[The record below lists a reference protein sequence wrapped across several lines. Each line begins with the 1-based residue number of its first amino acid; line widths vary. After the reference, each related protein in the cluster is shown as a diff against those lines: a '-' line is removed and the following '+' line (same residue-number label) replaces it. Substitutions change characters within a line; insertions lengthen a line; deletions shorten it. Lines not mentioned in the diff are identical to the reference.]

1 MIASAV
7 ATAPPETET
16 VVSDRTDFVFSRNGL
31 HGVCRA
37 TIGAEPV
44 LERWALA
51 SEQPS
56 HLPISGVPVTPK
68 TSALPLDDG
77 RIVLVHRGET
87 GTEPHELVV
96 LQPCG
101 DGELRAARLGEI
113 PAVPGGYLLPS
124 PSSASLAFFVALE
137 GPTRSTI
144 WRLSTSAPRVE
155 PIAQVP
161 GSVSGGVWLDDHGDL
176 LAVNQI
182 TESHRSSGVVID
194 LDDGS
199 WRRIWS
205 MSARSTDR
213 IALYSPQSKV
223 LVVTTNTGGE
233 ERLGWVH
240 LGSADVHFPENLQ
253 RPGYPRRALAFD
265 SRGERLLVDEV
276 DGAVSRLFIYT
287 PTAQRVTALAGS
299 PGTISSP
306 ASWVG
311 DLVRFRFSAPSQP
324 PTLATVRVAP
334 EPRWSV
340 SRDGERENESG
351 WADAELV
358 EFPGPAGPIEAI
370 VYGGP
375 GWRRSQHLVL
385 ALHGGPLASW
395 RFEFDPL
402 FQCLAAAGVAVVA
415 PNYRGS
421 TGYGDEYQ
429 RAAIGNWGGP
439 DLDDVLHLGRDLS
452 SERARHGLAQPV
464 VLGVSYGAYLALLAA
479 GTSPEL
485 WSACVALAPFLS
497 GPSLHENGDAEVR
510 RRIETLGG
518 LKNGNGAAGPRD
530 VLRVC
535 PSLSAPLLLVHGTND
550 LTIPVHQSRMLV
562 RRLLE
567 LGRTEGVD
575 FDYVE
580 VACDHREVALA
591 QRAALRQRIVRFC
604 RTQPRLR
611 GVGRTTGGRSKQ
623 HQSLA
628 TEG

>member
-1 MIASAV
+1 MIASAAV
-7 ATAPPETET
+7 TASPETEP
-16 VVSDRTDFVFSRNGL
+16 VISDRTDFTFSRNGL
-31 HGVCRA
+31 HGVCRT
-37 TIGAEPV
+37 TIGREAV
-44 LERWALA
+44 LEHWALA
-51 SEQPS
+51 AEQPS
-56 HLPISGVPVTPK
+56 CLPIRGVTVTRK

-77 RIVLVHRGET
+77 RIVLLHRDGT
-87 GTEPHELVV
+87 GTAPHEFVV
-96 LQPCG
+96 LAPCG
-101 DGELRAARLGEI
+101 DGEFRAARLGEI

-124 PSSASLAFFVALE
+124 PSPAQLAFFVAME
-137 GPTRSTI
+137 DPTRSTI
-144 WRLSTSAPRVE
+144 WRLSAAPRIE

-161 GSVSGGVWLDDHGDL
+161 GLVSGGVWLDGHAGV

-182 TESHRSSGVVID
+182 SESHRSSGVVID
-194 LDDGS
+194 LGDGS

-213 IALYSPQSKV
+213 IALYSPRSKV
-223 LVVTTNTGGE
+223 LVVTTNVGGE
-233 ERLGWVH
+233 ERLGWVR
-240 LGSADVHFPENLQ
+240 LGDTDVHFPENLQ

-265 SRGERLLVDEV
+265 DRGERLLVDEV
-276 DGAVSRLFIYT
+276 AGAVSRLFIYT
-287 PTAQRVTALAGS
+287 PAAQRVRALAGS

-324 PTLATVRVAP
+324 PTLATVRVTP

-340 SRDGERENESG
+340 SPGSALEKQVS

-358 EFPGPAGPIEAI
+358 ELPGVAGPIEAI

-375 GWRRSQHLVL
+375 GWRHCRHLVL

-402 FQCLAAAGVAVVA
+402 FQSLAAAGVAVVA

-421 TGYGDEYQ
+421 IGYGDEYQ
-429 RAAIGNWGGP
+429 RAPLGNWGGP
-439 DLDDVLHLGRDLS
+439 DLDDVCHLGRDLS
-452 SERARHGLAQPV
+452 SERARHGLAQPA

-497 GPSLHENGDAEVR
+497 GPRLHENGDAEVR
-510 RRIETLGG
+510 RRVETLGG
-518 LKNGNGAAGPRD
+518 LKNDDDVARPRD

-550 LTIPVHQSRMLV
+550 LTIPVHQSRVLV

-567 LGRTEGVD
+567 LGRTEGAD
-575 FDYVE
+575 LDYVE
-580 VACDHREVALA
+580 VHCDHREVALV
-591 QRAALRQRIVRFC
+591 QRAALRRRIVHFC
-604 RTQPRLR
+604 RTQPRL
-611 GVGRTTGGRSKQ
+611 GGAGRTAGGRSEKQ
-623 HQSLA
+623 RSLA
-628 TEG
+628 TTEG